1 MSKKLQDSMYNF
13 LQMVAKNSQEGME
26 YRDAIDIAAVTIG
39 DIIPSIISQATTKYQ
54 EASNDKTDL
63 SRQIDIDAL
72 ACISMDELWH
82 EDTYDKEAD
91 ISLEL
96 EDILAQSIYLVLKYS
111 ETQSPLNN
119 ALEANQGIA
128 GAQEVRESM
137 INIVLN
143 A

>member
-1 MSKKLQDSMYNF
+1 MSTKLQDDMYNF
-13 LQMVAKNSQEGME
+13 LQLVAKNIKEGKE
-26 YRDAIDIAAVTIG
+26 YCDAIDIAAVTIG
-39 DIIPSIISQATTKYQ
+39 TNIPSIVSQATSKYQ
-54 EASNDKTDL
+54 EATNNRTDL
-63 SRQIDIDAL
+63 SQQMNIDAL
-72 ACISMDELWH
+72 AFMSMDELWH
-82 EDTYDKEAD
+82 EDTYDKDAN